1 MWVGPWFRLGLG
13 VALVVLAL
21 DQLTKWWIIHIYELP
36 ERGRVAVTPFF
47 DLVMLWN
54 PGISYGLFA
63 QETDFGRNILIAI
76 AVGAA
81 LLLTVWM
88 ARTYSRLQAISLALI
103 IGGAIGNA
111 IDRAIYGAVADF
123 VSLHAYG
130 FTGTSST
137 SRMRRSSPERLPCSM
152 TPWREAIKSTQS
164 TPTHQRVKVSIRR
177 GHNSWQHAAY
187 A

>member
-1 MWVGPWFRLGLG
+1 MAAGPWFRLGLG
-13 VALVVLAL
+13 TALVVLAL
-21 DQLTKWWIIHIYELP
+21 DQLTKWWIIHVFELP
-36 ERGRVAVTPFF
+36 GRGRVAVAPFL

-63 QETDFGRNILIAI
+63 QDTAFGRNILIAI

-88 ARTYSRLQAISLALI
+88 ARTNSRLQAISLALI
-103 IGGAIGNA
+103 VGGAVGNA

-130 FTGTSST
+130 FY
-137 SRMRRSSPERLPCSM
+137 
-152 TPWREAIKSTQS
+152 WYVFNIADAAI
-164 TPTHQRVKVSIRR
+164 VGGALALLYDMVAVSHKIDAK
-177 GHNSWQHAAY
+177 HSDSLEK
-187 A
+187 